1 MDNLDVLC
9 IRFHFGGEFD
19 YDGYSVVYNGGQ
31 TEMSYIERDKV
42 ALPEIRGYLG
52 DHVSLSE
59 EDEVIFHWLFPG
71 AELNNGL
78 KALSD
83 DKECLYMAQCII
95 MGDVAEIYAEILKHN
110 EDDNVV
116 LSNGVS
122 DDSDVE
128 DDIEE
133 EYDSHSDAEDS
144 SETDGIAEDDEERSE
159 DDEEAQE
166 NREHANKVKKNP
178 CATITVTS
186 DNVVLVS
193 DSPNKQD
200 DKGLDD
206 DTDTPFLD
214 SSEEASYDDAEDGEA
229 IRRKS
234 RFPKYDSKAHTPKFE
249 IGMTF
254 AGRAKFKEAVI
265 KYGLVT
271 NRHIRFPKD
280 EAKKIRARCSWKD
293 CPWFIFASNGTNC
306 DWFQVKTFND
316 VHNCPKRRDN
326 RLVTSRRIADK
337 YEHII
342 KSNPSWKL
350 QSLKKTVRLD
360 MFADVSISKV
370 KRAKGIVMRRIYDAC
385 RGEYSKVFEY
395 QAEILRSN
403 PGSTVAICLDHEY
416 NWPVFQRMYV
426 CFDAC
431 KKGFLAGCRKVIGL
445 DGCFFKGACNGELLC
460 ALGRDPN
467 NQMYPIAWA
476 VVEKETK
483 DTWSWFIG
491 LLQKDLN
498 IDPHGAGWVIISDQQ
513 KGLVSAVEEF
523 LPQIEHRMCTRHI
536 YANWRKKY
544 RDQAFQKPFWK
555 CAKASCRPFF
565 NFCRAKLAQLTPAGA
580 KDMMST
586 EPMHWSRA
594 WFRIGSNCDSVDNN
608 MCESFN
614 NWIIDIRAHPIISM
628 FEGIRTKVYVRI
640 QQNRSK
646 AKGWLGRI
654 CPNILKKLNKYIDL
668 SGNCEAIWNG
678 KDGFEVTDKDKRY
691 TVDLEKR
698 TCSCRYWQLAG
709 IPCAHAITALFVSSK
724 QPEDYI
730 ADCYS
735 VEVQECS
742 RPQKRFRPSV
752 AAGTSQQKVHV
763 QIDLPSQSSSLSI
776 TKKGQT
782 MKVARTN
789 TTKK

>member
-306 DWFQVKTFND
+306 DWFQ
-316 VHNCPKRRDN
+316 
-326 RLVTSRRIADK
+326 
-337 YEHII
+337 
-342 KSNPSWKL
+342 SNPSWKL

-416 NWPVFQRMYV
+416 NWPVFQRMCV

-555 CAKASCRPFF
+555 
-565 NFCRAKLAQLTPAGA
+565 AKLAQLTPAGA

-628 FEGIRTKVYVRI
+628 FEGIRTKV
-640 QQNRSK
+640 
-646 AKGWLGRI
+646 
-654 CPNILKKLNKYIDL
+654 
-668 SGNCEAIWNG
+668 
-678 KDGFEVTDKDKRY
+678 
-691 TVDLEKR
+691 
-698 TCSCRYWQLAG
+698 
-709 IPCAHAITALFVSSK
+709 
-724 QPEDYI
+724 
-730 ADCYS
+730 
-735 VEVQECS
+735 QECS

>member
-186 DNVVLVS
+186 DNVVLV
-193 DSPNKQD
+193 
-200 DKGLDD
+200 
-206 DTDTPFLD
+206 
-214 SSEEASYDDAEDGEA
+214 
-229 IRRKS
+229 
-234 RFPKYDSKAHTPKFE
+234 
-249 IGMTF
+249 
-254 AGRAKFKEAVI
+254 
-265 KYGLVT
+265 
-271 NRHIRFPKD
+271 
-280 EAKKIRARCSWKD
+280 
-293 CPWFIFASNGTNC
+293 
-306 DWFQVKTFND
+306 
-316 VHNCPKRRDN
+316 
-326 RLVTSRRIADK
+326 
-337 YEHII
+337 
-342 KSNPSWKL
+342 
-350 QSLKKTVRLD
+350 
-360 MFADVSISKV
+360 
-370 KRAKGIVMRRIYDAC
+370 
-385 RGEYSKVFEY
+385 
-395 QAEILRSN
+395 
-403 PGSTVAICLDHEY
+403 
-416 NWPVFQRMYV
+416 
-426 CFDAC
+426 
-431 KKGFLAGCRKVIGL
+431 
-445 DGCFFKGACNGELLC
+445 
-460 ALGRDPN
+460 
-467 NQMYPIAWA
+467 
-476 VVEKETK
+476 
-483 DTWSWFIG
+483 
-491 LLQKDLN
+491 
-498 IDPHGAGWVIISDQQ
+498 
-513 KGLVSAVEEF
+513 
-523 LPQIEHRMCTRHI
+523 
-536 YANWRKKY
+536 
-544 RDQAFQKPFWK
+544 
-555 CAKASCRPFF
+555 
-565 NFCRAKLAQLTPAGA
+565 
-580 KDMMST
+580 
-586 EPMHWSRA
+586 
-594 WFRIGSNCDSVDNN
+594 
-608 MCESFN
+608 
-614 NWIIDIRAHPIISM
+614 
-628 FEGIRTKVYVRI
+628 
-640 QQNRSK
+640 
-646 AKGWLGRI
+646 
-654 CPNILKKLNKYIDL
+654 
-668 SGNCEAIWNG
+668 
-678 KDGFEVTDKDKRY
+678 
-691 TVDLEKR
+691 
-698 TCSCRYWQLAG
+698 
-709 IPCAHAITALFVSSK
+709 
-724 QPEDYI
+724 
-730 ADCYS
+730 
-735 VEVQECS
+735 QECS

>member
-1 MDNLDVLC
+1 MLGVMDNLDVLC

-59 EDEVIFHWLFPG
+59 EDEVIFHWLFLG

-513 KGLVSAVEEF
+513 KV
-523 LPQIEHRMCTRHI
+523 
-536 YANWRKKY
+536 
-544 RDQAFQKPFWK
+544 
-555 CAKASCRPFF
+555 
-565 NFCRAKLAQLTPAGA
+565 
-580 KDMMST
+580 
-586 EPMHWSRA
+586 MH
-594 WFRIGSNCDSVDNN
+594 
-608 MCESFN
+608 
-614 NWIIDIRAHPIISM
+614 P
-628 FEGIRTKVYVRI
+628 
-640 QQNRSK
+640 
-646 AKGWLGRI
+646 
-654 CPNILKKLNKYIDL
+654 
-668 SGNCEAIWNG
+668 
-678 KDGFEVTDKDKRY
+678 
-691 TVDLEKR
+691 
-698 TCSCRYWQLAG
+698 
-709 IPCAHAITALFVSSK
+709 
-724 QPEDYI
+724 
-730 ADCYS
+730 
-735 VEVQECS
+735 
-742 RPQKRFRPSV
+742 
-752 AAGTSQQKVHV
+752 
-763 QIDLPSQSSSLSI
+763 
-776 TKKGQT
+776 
-782 MKVARTN
+782 
-789 TTKK
+789 